1 MAMTGNSPHIV
12 FSTPWFEIEEVATAT
27 SRAGVDLPFYRLN
40 APDSVVVVPLTT
52 DSRLICVRQF
62 RPVIGETT
70 LEFPSGDID
79 SGESPE
85 DTVRRELYEETG
97 YRAGPLHHLSTGRLV
112 TSRIKSDLHCYL
124 ALDCER
130 TADAPP
136 EAGMSVELFTHD
148 ALRAAAIEGR
158 FTHYTALA
166 SLLMAQ
172 WRGHDLESRR
182 P

>member
-1 MAMTGNSPHIV
+1 MTGKSPHVV
-12 FSTPWFEIEEVATAT
+12 FSTPWFEIEEVATAA
-27 SRAGVDLPFYRLN
+27 SRAGEDLPFYRLN

-52 DSRLICVRQF
+52 DRRLICVRQF

-79 SGESPE
+79 PGESPE

-97 YRAGPLHHLSTGRLV
+97 YRGGPLHHLSTGRLV

-124 ALDCER
+124 AFDCER
-130 TADAPP
+130 AVEMPP
-136 EAGMSVELFTHD
+136 EKGMSVELFGYD
-148 ALRAAAIEGR
+148 ALRAAAVAGR

-172 WRGHDLESRR
+172 WHDHDLGLPRI
-182 P
+182 